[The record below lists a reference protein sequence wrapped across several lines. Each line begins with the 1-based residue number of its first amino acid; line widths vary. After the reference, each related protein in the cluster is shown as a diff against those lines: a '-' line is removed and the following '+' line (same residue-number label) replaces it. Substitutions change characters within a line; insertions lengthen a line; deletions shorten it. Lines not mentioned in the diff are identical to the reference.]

1 MKTSGIRSV
10 TTLTDHSLENFM
22 SVMATKSYQMEM
34 IKNEKETR
42 KRMYHQSLRG
52 YTINSGQY
60 DIQPMIGGSIT
71 VGGGRILG
79 VKEDYEV
86 NDECKNDVQEG
97 EIACGKIIVIL
108 WEEEGVNTSKL

>member
-1 MKTSGIRSV
+1 MGRKSTQMK
-10 TTLTDHSLENFM
+10 
-22 SVMATKSYQMEM
+22 M

-42 KRMYHQSLRG
+42 KRMFHHSLRCFA
-52 YTINSGQY
+52 INSGKF
-60 DIQPMIGGSIT
+60 DIQPMIGGSSL

-79 VKEDYEV
+79 VKKDYEV